1 MNREYIHSAIK
12 SCQSSDQL
20 LSEAE
25 NLVAI
30 VINGTLNGTFRAEHL
45 TGLLCKFRNLAQRES
60 IDLKNMTDID
70 LYMFV
75 VRPVAGCVD

>member
-1 MNREYIHSAIK
+1 MNREHVHSAIK

-30 VINGTLNGTFRAEHL
+30 VINNAFNGTFQAEHL
-45 TGLLCKFRNLAQRES
+45 MELLCRFRSLAQKEG
-60 IDLKNMTDID
+60 INLENMTDLD

-75 VRPVAGCVD
+75 VRPVAGCID